1 MELCV
6 PVIVEN
12 LRIKKLA
19 WFIETP
25 EFLFFSIIK
34 KEILIILNEFKV
46 NVFRSPLNM

>member
-34 KEILIILNEFKV
+34 KETGKF
-46 NVFRSPLNM
+46 NVEYS